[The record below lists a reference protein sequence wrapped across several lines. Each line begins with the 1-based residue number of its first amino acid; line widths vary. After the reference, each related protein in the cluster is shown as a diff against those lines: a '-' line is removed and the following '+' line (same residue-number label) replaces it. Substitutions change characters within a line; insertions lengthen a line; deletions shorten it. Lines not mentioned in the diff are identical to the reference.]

1 MLAIIRTTDNLVR
14 DIKREEAFKFE
25 VEIDPLGYLKVF
37 EYDRGVKELV
47 LTTPGSCKINVV
59 K

>member
-14 DIKREEAFKFE
+14 DIKREETFKFE

>member
-14 DIKREEAFKFE
+14 DIKREEIFKFE